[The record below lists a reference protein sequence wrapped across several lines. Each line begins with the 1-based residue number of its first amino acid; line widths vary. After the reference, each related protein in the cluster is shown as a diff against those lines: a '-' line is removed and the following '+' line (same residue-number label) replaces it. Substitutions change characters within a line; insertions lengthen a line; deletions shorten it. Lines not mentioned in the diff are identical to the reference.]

1 MNGTIEFKHK
11 NYQINLA
18 EAIDISI
25 PLRDG
30 LVNPNCFYAPPVSFE
45 PLKAGDFV
53 GAVSAGAPVNF
64 FNVRL
69 NPHGNGTHTECVGHI
84 AKEPYT
90 INQCLTQFA
99 FPARLMTVY
108 PQRVANGDRIVQ
120 LTEDLMQIGVDTPAL
135 VLRTMPNT
143 MDKQSRQYSG
153 TNPPY
158 LEPRLLA
165 WLVDQGVDH
174 LLLDLPSVDR
184 EQDEGV
190 LAGHH
195 AFWTYPT
202 APRTQAT
209 ITEMVYIPDAIK
221 DGLYLLHFQIA
232 AFELDVSPSKPVL
245 YQMYSMKVD

>member
-1 MNGTIEFKHK
+1 MRGTIQFADK
-11 NYQINLA
+11 NYEINLA

-25 PLRDG
+25 PVRDG
-30 LVNPNCFYAPPVSFE
+30 LENPNCFYAPPVSFD

-53 GAVSAGAPVNF
+53 GSVAAGAPVNF
-64 FNVRL
+64 YNVRI

-84 AKEPYT
+84 AREPYT

-99 FPARLMTVY
+99 FPARLVTAY
-108 PQRVANGDRIVQ
+108 PKRLENGDRVVQ
-120 LTEDLMQIGVDTPAL
+120 LDEVFTDTPIDTPAL
-135 VLRTMPNT
+135 ILRTMPNAI
-143 MDKQSRQYSG
+143 DKKSRQYSG

-158 LEPRLLA
+158 LEASLLG
-165 WLVDQGVDH
+165 WLVEHGVEH

-184 EQDEGV
+184 EEDDGV

-195 AFWTYPT
+195 AFWNYPET
-202 APRTQAT
+202 PRKAAT
-209 ITEMVYIPDAIK
+209 ITEMIYVPDAVK

-245 YQMYSMKVD
+245 YKMRPEKS